1 MEIKIGYG
9 ACYVLT
15 HDFFSFY
22 SKLDDSIFLYGE
34 EFLFGNQI
42 RTAKGV
48 MVYLPVLKVR
58 HFEHATSRNIGSKAN
73 YKITQDAYHQY
84 KCYL

>member
-1 MEIKIGYG
+1 MEIHIGYG

-15 HDFFSFY
+15 RNFFNYY

-34 EFLFGNQI
+34 EVLFGNQI
-42 RTAKGV
+42 RSVNGI
-48 MVYLPVLKVR
+48 MVYLPNLKVK
-58 HFEHATSRNIGSKAN
+58 HFEHATSRNIESKVN
-73 YKITQDAYHQY
+73 YKITLDAYYKY